1 MNSRIRNFG
10 PMSERTV
17 ENALIR
23 LLSSRYDLSCDSVLA
38 REIVHRVTKILEEDE
53 KKRGIKR
60 VYPGELYLKTSHG
73 DIILP
78 IRTQEA
84 INRALS
90 GEKLE
95 DIRATIHANCF
106 KQFSSLFAVPGSCG
120 EYGEHGE
127 GKSKRESESESGE
140 CDKDKDKDKDKNKSG
155 ECSESG
161 VSELERIWRAL
172 SISRGFYK
180 IKKMGHGI
188 NTIPLR
194 AKRYGPKNP
203 VNTILME
210 ELLTEVESGRR
221 SLSTL
226 AGQEICNF
234 NGNGNGDG
242 NGDGD
247 GDLFYSGE
255 ALEEIIDF
263 LGNEACIPIALREP
277 MFWELARL
285 RARFCPLASTLRSGQ
300 MPLVSMHVKAGR
312 RLDLPTRLQPFAPVI
327 ITMITPGELE
337 TLGRKSRF
345 EYSELMELHARRM
358 ARVLIEAYQQDGLIS
373 YSELQWCFLSSAN
386 HIGRILGWYE
396 HKHSVMLPCPGSVLD
411 MGRMLTHKE
420 IIVSLYLRGLTVL
433 EISKQTY
440 HAPRSVDAYLRVF
453 DSVLILHLYGLP
465 LKLMAQVLNRGESL
479 IEEYLQLIKD
489 NLKEVGELRKYLRS
503 RKIKLLE
510 EVIAC

>member
-1 MNSRIRNFG
+1 MNSRTRNFG

-17 ENALIR
+17 ENALIH
-23 LLSSRYDLSCDSVLA
+23 LLSTRYDLSCDSVLA
-38 REIVHRVTKILEEDE
+38 REIVERINKTLEADE

-60 VYPGELYLKTSHG
+60 VYPGELYLKTSRG

-84 INRALS
+84 INRVLS

-95 DIRATIHANCF
+95 DIRASILANCF
-106 KQFSSLFAVPGSCG
+106 KQCSSLFTVLASG
-120 EYGEHGE
+120 EGE
-127 GKSKRESESESGE
+127 GKSESESESGE
-140 CDKDKDKDKDKNKSG
+140 CDKNKSD
-155 ECSESG
+155 EPG
-161 VSELERIWRAL
+161 VSELERIQRAL

-180 IKKMGHGI
+180 IYKMGHGI

-203 VNTILME
+203 VNATLMQ
-210 ELLTEVESGRR
+210 ELLSEAERGRE

-226 AGQEICNF
+226 IGQEICN
-234 NGNGNGDG
+234 
-242 NGDGD
+242 

-255 ALEEIIDF
+255 AIEEIINF
-263 LGNEACIPIALREP
+263 LGKEAGIPVALREP
-277 MFWELARL
+277 MFWELAKL
-285 RARFCPLASTLRSGQ
+285 RARFCPVVSTLGSGQ

-327 ITMITPGELE
+327 VTMITPGELE
-337 TLGRKSRF
+337 ALGRKSRF

-373 YSELQWCFLSSAN
+373 YSELQWCFLASAN

-396 HKHSVMLPCPGSVLD
+396 HKHNVMLPCPGSVLD

-433 EISKQTY
+433 EISRQTY

-489 NLKEVGELRKYLRS
+489 NLKEVGDLRKYLRS
-503 RKIKLLE
+503 RKVKLPE

>member
-38 REIVHRVTKILEEDE
+38 RAIVHRVTKILEEDE

-120 EYGEHGE
+120 EYGEYGE

-140 CDKDKDKDKDKNKSG
+140 CDKDKDKDKNKSG

-194 AKRYGPKNP
+194 A
-203 VNTILME
+203 
-210 ELLTEVESGRR
+210 
-221 SLSTL
+221 
-226 AGQEICNF
+226 F
-234 NGNGNGDG
+234 
-242 NGDGD
+242 
-247 GDLFYSGE
+247 
-255 ALEEIIDF
+255 
-263 LGNEACIPIALREP
+263 
-277 MFWELARL
+277 
-285 RARFCPLASTLRSGQ
+285 
-300 MPLVSMHVKAGR
+300 
-312 RLDLPTRLQPFAPVI
+312 TR
-327 ITMITPGELE
+327 
-337 TLGRKSRF
+337 K
-345 EYSELMELHARRM
+345 
-358 ARVLIEAYQQDGLIS
+358 
-373 YSELQWCFLSSAN
+373 
-386 HIGRILGWYE
+386 
-396 HKHSVMLPCPGSVLD
+396 D
-411 MGRMLTHKE
+411 M
-420 IIVSLYLRGLTVL
+420 V
-433 EISKQTY
+433 
-440 HAPRSVDAYLRVF
+440 
-453 DSVLILHLYGLP
+453 
-465 LKLMAQVLNRGESL
+465 
-479 IEEYLQLIKD
+479 
-489 NLKEVGELRKYLRS
+489 
-503 RKIKLLE
+503 RKIQ
-510 EVIAC
+510 

>member
-1 MNSRIRNFG
+1 MNSRTRNFG

-23 LLSSRYDLSCDSVLA
+23 LLSTRYDLSCDSVLA
-38 REIVHRVTKILEEDE
+38 REIVQRVNKTLETDE

-84 INRALS
+84 IDRVLS

-95 DIRATIHANCF
+95 DIRASILDNCF
-106 KQFSSLFAVPGSCG
+106 KQCSSLFTFTVAAS
-120 EYGEHGE
+120 GE
-127 GKSKRESESESGE
+127 GGEGGEGGESGE
-140 CDKDKDKDKDKNKSG
+140 SG
-155 ECSESG
+155 ESEGESG
-161 VSELERIWRAL
+161 VSELERIGRAL

-180 IKKMGHGI
+180 IYKVGHGI

-203 VNTILME
+203 VNTTLME
-210 ELLTEVESGRR
+210 ELLSEAENGRG
-221 SLSTL
+221 SLSPFNE
-226 AGQEICNF
+226 QEICNSNFNF
-234 NGNGNGDG
+234 NGNGNGNG
-242 NGDGD
+242 NGSNGN

-255 ALEEIIDF
+255 AIEEIIDF
-263 LGNEACIPIALREP
+263 LGKEACIPMALREP
-277 MFWELARL
+277 MFWELAQL
-285 RARFCPLASTLRSGQ
+285 RAFFCPLASTLSSGQ

-327 ITMITPGELE
+327 VTMITPGELE
-337 TLGRKSRF
+337 ALGRKSRF

-373 YSELQWCFLSSAN
+373 YSELQWCFLASAN

-396 HKHSVMLPCPGSVLD
+396 YKHNVMLPCPGSVLD

-420 IIVSLYLRGLTVL
+420 IIVTLYLRGLTVL
-433 EISKQTY
+433 EISRQTY
-440 HAPRSVDAYLRVF
+440 HAPRSVDAYLKVF
-453 DSVLILHLYGLP
+453 DSVLILHIYGLP

-479 IEEYLQLIKD
+479 IEEYLQLIND

-503 RKIKLLE
+503 RKVKLPE
-510 EVIAC
+510 ELIAC

>member
-1 MNSRIRNFG
+1 MNSRTRNFG

-23 LLSSRYDLSCDSVLA
+23 LLSTRYDLSCDSVLA
-38 REIVHRVTKILEEDE
+38 REIVQRINKTLEADE

-78 IRTQEA
+78 IRTQAA
-84 INRALS
+84 INRVLS

-95 DIRATIHANCF
+95 DIRASILDNCF
-106 KQFSSLFAVPGSCG
+106 KRCSSLFTVPAVG
-120 EYGEHGE
+120 EV
-127 GKSKRESESESGE
+127 ESESESYE
-140 CDKDKDKDKDKNKSG
+140 SG
-155 ECSESG
+155 ESG
-161 VSELERIWRAL
+161 VSVSELETIRRAL

-180 IKKMGHGI
+180 IYKMGHGI

-203 VNTILME
+203 VNETLMQ
-210 ELLTEVESGRR
+210 ELLSEAERGRE

-226 AGQEICNF
+226 SGQCQEICN
-234 NGNGNGDG
+234 
-242 NGDGD
+242 

-255 ALEEIIDF
+255 AIEEIINF
-263 LGNEACIPIALREP
+263 LGNEAGIPVVLREP
-277 MFWELARL
+277 MFWELAKL
-285 RARFCPLASTLRSGQ
+285 RARFCPLASTLVSGQ

-327 ITMITPGELE
+327 VTMITPGELE
-337 TLGRKSRF
+337 ALGRKNRF

-373 YSELQWCFLSSAN
+373 YSELQWCFLTSAN

-396 HKHSVMLPCPGSVLD
+396 HKHNVMLPCPGSVLD

-433 EISKQTY
+433 EISRQTY
-440 HAPRSVDAYLRVF
+440 HAPRSVDAYLKVF

-503 RKIKLLE
+503 RKVKLPE
-510 EVIAC
+510 DVIAC

>member
-1 MNSRIRNFG
+1 
-10 PMSERTV
+10 MSERTV

-23 LLSSRYDLSCDSVLA
+23 LLSTRYDLSCDSVLA
-38 REIVHRVTKILEEDE
+38 REIVQRINKTLEADE

-84 INRALS
+84 INRVLS

-95 DIRATIHANCF
+95 DIRASILDNCF
-106 KQFSSLFAVPGSCG
+106 KRCSSLFPVPAV
-120 EYGEHGE
+120 GE
-127 GKSKRESESESGE
+127 GESDESG
-140 CDKDKDKDKDKNKSG
+140 
-155 ECSESG
+155 ESG
-161 VSELERIWRAL
+161 VSVSELETIRRAL

-180 IKKMGHGI
+180 IYKMGHGI

-203 VNTILME
+203 INATLMQ
-210 ELLTEVESGRR
+210 ELLSEAERGRE

-226 AGQEICNF
+226 IGQCQEICN
-234 NGNGNGDG
+234 
-242 NGDGD
+242 

-255 ALEEIIDF
+255 AIEEIINF
-263 LGNEACIPIALREP
+263 LGNEAGIPVVLREP
-277 MFWELARL
+277 MFWELAKL
-285 RARFCPLASTLRSGQ
+285 RARFCPLASTLVSGQ

-327 ITMITPGELE
+327 VTMITPGELE
-337 TLGRKSRF
+337 ALGRKSRF

-373 YSELQWCFLSSAN
+373 YSELQWCFLTSAN

-396 HKHSVMLPCPGSVLD
+396 HKHNVMLPCPGSVLD

-433 EISKQTY
+433 EISRQTY
-440 HAPRSVDAYLRVF
+440 HAPRSVDAYLKVF

-479 IEEYLQLIKD
+479 IEEYLQLIKE

-503 RKIKLLE
+503 RKVKLPEKL
-510 EVIAC
+510 IAC

>member
-1 MNSRIRNFG
+1 MNSRTRNFG

-17 ENALIR
+17 ENAMIY
-23 LLSSRYDLSCDSVLA
+23 LLSTRYDLSRDSVLA
-38 REIVHRVTKILEEDE
+38 REIVQRISKTLEADE
-53 KKRGIKR
+53 KKRDIKR
-60 VYPGELYLKTSHG
+60 VYPGELYLKTSRG

-78 IRTQEA
+78 IRTWEA
-84 INRALS
+84 INRLLS
-90 GEKLE
+90 GEKLG
-95 DIRATIHANCF
+95 DIRESILDNCI
-106 KQFSSLFAVPGSCG
+106 KECSRLFTVLAIG
-120 EYGEHGE
+120 EGEGE
-127 GKSKRESESESGE
+127 GKSDERG
-140 CDKDKDKDKDKNKSG
+140 
-155 ECSESG
+155 ESG
-161 VSELERIWRAL
+161 VSELERVQRAL

-180 IKKMGHGI
+180 KQKMGHGI

-203 VNTILME
+203 VNATLMQ
-210 ELLTEVESGRR
+210 ELLSEAERGRE

-226 AGQEICNF
+226 MGQEICNE
-234 NGNGNGDG
+234 
-242 NGDGD
+242 
-247 GDLFYSGE
+247 DLFYSEE
-255 ALEEIIDF
+255 AIEEIINF
-263 LGNEACIPIALREP
+263 LGNEAGIPPALREP
-277 MFWELARL
+277 MFWELAKL
-285 RARFCPLASTLRSGQ
+285 RARFCPLASTLVSGQ

-327 ITMITPGELE
+327 VTMVTPGELE
-337 TLGRKSRF
+337 ALGRKSRF

-373 YSELQWCFLSSAN
+373 YSELQWCFLVSAN

-396 HKHSVMLPCPGSVLD
+396 HKHNVMLPCPGSVLD

-433 EISKQTY
+433 EISRQTY
-440 HAPRSVDAYLRVF
+440 HAPRSVDAYLKVF

-479 IEEYLQLIKD
+479 IEEYLQLIEE

-503 RKIKLLE
+503 RKVKLPE

>member
-60 VYPGELYLKTSHG
+60 VYPGELYLKTLRG

-78 IRTQEA
+78 IRTEEG

-90 GEKLE
+90 GERLE
-95 DIRATIHANCF
+95 DIRATILTNCF
-106 KQFSSLFAVPGSCG
+106 KQCSSLFALPASCDG
-120 EYGEHGE
+120 EYGEYGEYGE
-127 GKSKRESESESGE
+127 GKSKSESESESVE
-140 CDKDKDKDKDKNKSG
+140 CDMDKNKSG
-155 ECSESG
+155 ECNESG

-210 ELLTEVESGRR
+210 ELLTEAESGRR

>member
-1 MNSRIRNFG
+1 MNSRTRNFG

-23 LLSSRYDLSCDSVLA
+23 LLSTRYDLSRDSVLA
-38 REIVHRVTKILEEDE
+38 REIVQRINKTLEADE

-60 VYPGELYLKTSHG
+60 VYPGELYLKTSRG

-84 INRALS
+84 INRVLS

-95 DIRATIHANCF
+95 DIRASILDNCF
-106 KQFSSLFAVPGSCG
+106 KLCSSLFTVPAS
-120 EYGEHGE
+120 GE
-127 GKSKRESESESGE
+127 GKSESESGD
-140 CDKDKDKDKDKNKSG
+140 CDCDKNKSG
-155 ECSESG
+155 ESG
-161 VSELERIWRAL
+161 VSELESIRRAL

-180 IKKMGHGI
+180 IYKMGHGI

-203 VNTILME
+203 VNTTLME
-210 ELLTEVESGRR
+210 ELLSEAERGRG
-221 SLSTL
+221 SLST
-226 AGQEICNF
+226 GQEICNE
-234 NGNGNGDG
+234 
-242 NGDGD
+242 
-247 GDLFYSGE
+247 DLFYSGE
-255 ALEEIIDF
+255 AIEEIINF
-263 LGNEACIPIALREP
+263 LGKEAGIPVALREP
-277 MFWELARL
+277 MFWELAKL
-285 RARFCPLASTLRSGQ
+285 RAYFCPLVSTLGSGQ

-327 ITMITPGELE
+327 VTMITPGELE
-337 TLGRKSRF
+337 ALGRKSRF
-345 EYSELMELHARRM
+345 EYSELMELHAHRM

-373 YSELQWCFLSSAN
+373 YSELQWCFLASAN

-396 HKHSVMLPCPGSVLD
+396 HKHNVMLPCPGSVLD

-433 EISKQTY
+433 EISRQTY
-440 HAPRSVDAYLRVF
+440 HAPRSVDAYLKVF

-503 RKIKLLE
+503 RKVKLPE

>member
-1 MNSRIRNFG
+1 MNSRTRNFG

-23 LLSSRYDLSCDSVLA
+23 LLSTRYDLSCDSVLA
-38 REIVHRVTKILEEDE
+38 REIVQRINKTLEADE

-60 VYPGELYLKTSHG
+60 VYPGELYLKTSRG

-84 INRALS
+84 INRVLS

-95 DIRATIHANCF
+95 DIRASILDNCF
-106 KQFSSLFAVPGSCG
+106 KHCSSLFPVSAVG
-120 EYGEHGE
+120 EV
-127 GKSKRESESESGE
+127 ESESEIEIDESGE
-140 CDKDKDKDKDKNKSG
+140 SG
-155 ECSESG
+155 VS
-161 VSELERIWRAL
+161 VSELERIRRAL

-180 IKKMGHGI
+180 IYKMDHGI

-203 VNTILME
+203 VNSTLMQ
-210 ELLTEVESGRR
+210 ELLSEAERGREN
-221 SLSTL
+221 LSN
-226 AGQEICNF
+226 GQEPEICN
-234 NGNGNGDG
+234 
-242 NGDGD
+242 

-255 ALEEIIDF
+255 AIEEIINF
-263 LGNEACIPIALREP
+263 LGNEAGIPVALREP
-277 MFWELARL
+277 MFWELAKL
-285 RARFCPLASTLRSGQ
+285 RARFCPLASTLVSGQ

-327 ITMITPGELE
+327 VTMITPGELE
-337 TLGRKSRF
+337 ALGKKSRF
-345 EYSELMELHARRM
+345 EYSELMELHAHRM

-373 YSELQWCFLSSAN
+373 YSELQWCFLASAN
-386 HIGRILGWYE
+386 RIGRILGWYE
-396 HKHSVMLPCPGSVLD
+396 HKHNVMLPCPGSVLD

-433 EISKQTY
+433 EISRQTY
-440 HAPRSVDAYLRVF
+440 HAPRSVDAYLKVF
-453 DSVLILHLYGLP
+453 DSVLILHLYGLS

-503 RKIKLLE
+503 RKVKLPE
-510 EVIAC
+510 DVIAC

>member
-1 MNSRIRNFG
+1 MNSRTRNFG

-23 LLSSRYDLSCDSVLA
+23 LLSTRYDLSCDSVLA
-38 REIVHRVTKILEEDE
+38 REIVQRINKTLEADE

-60 VYPGELYLKTSHG
+60 VYPGELYLKTSRG

-84 INRALS
+84 INRVLS

-95 DIRATIHANCF
+95 DIRASILDNCV
-106 KQFSSLFAVPGSCG
+106 KRCSSLFTVPAV
-120 EYGEHGE
+120 GE
-127 GKSKRESESESGE
+127 GEGEGESESDESG
-140 CDKDKDKDKDKNKSG
+140 
-155 ECSESG
+155 ESG
-161 VSELERIWRAL
+161 VSELERVHRAL

-180 IKKMGHGI
+180 VYKMGHGI

-203 VNTILME
+203 VNSTLMQ
-210 ELLTEVESGRR
+210 ELLSEAERGREN
-221 SLSTL
+221 LSN
-226 AGQEICNF
+226 GQEPEICN
-234 NGNGNGDG
+234 
-242 NGDGD
+242 

-255 ALEEIIDF
+255 AIEEIINF
-263 LGNEACIPIALREP
+263 LGNEAGIPVALREP
-277 MFWELARL
+277 MFWELAKL
-285 RARFCPLASTLRSGQ
+285 RARFCPLASTLVSGQ

-327 ITMITPGELE
+327 VTMITPGELE
-337 TLGRKSRF
+337 ALGKKSRF
-345 EYSELMELHARRM
+345 EYSELMELHAHRM

-373 YSELQWCFLSSAN
+373 YSELQWCFLASAN

-396 HKHSVMLPCPGSVLD
+396 HKHNVMLPCPGSVLD

-433 EISKQTY
+433 EISRQTY
-440 HAPRSVDAYLRVF
+440 HAPRSVDAYLKVF

-503 RKIKLLE
+503 RKVKLPE
-510 EVIAC
+510 DVIAC

>member
-1 MNSRIRNFG
+1 MNSRTRNFG

-23 LLSSRYDLSCDSVLA
+23 LLSTRYDLSCDSVLA
-38 REIVHRVTKILEEDE
+38 REIVQRVNKTLEADE

-84 INRALS
+84 IERVLS

-95 DIRATIHANCF
+95 DIRASILANCF
-106 KQFSSLFAVPGSCG
+106 KQCSSLFTFTVPAS
-120 EYGEHGE
+120 GE
-127 GKSKRESESESGE
+127 GGE
-140 CDKDKDKDKDKNKSG
+140 GG
-155 ECSESG
+155 EGESG
-161 VSELERIWRAL
+161 VSELERIQRAL

-180 IKKMGHGI
+180 IYKVGHGI

-210 ELLTEVESGRR
+210 ELLSEAENGRG
-221 SLSTL
+221 SLSPFNE
-226 AGQEICNF
+226 QEICNSNF
-234 NGNGNGDG
+234 NGNGNGD
-242 NGDGD
+242 
-247 GDLFYSGE
+247 LFYSGE
-255 ALEEIIDF
+255 AIEEIIDF
-263 LGNEACIPIALREP
+263 LGKEACIPMALREP
-277 MFWELARL
+277 MFWELAQL
-285 RARFCPLASTLRSGQ
+285 RARFCPLASTLSSGQ

-327 ITMITPGELE
+327 VTMITPGELE
-337 TLGRKSRF
+337 ALGRESRF
-345 EYSELMELHARRM
+345 EYSQLMELHARRM
-358 ARVLIEAYQQDGLIS
+358 ARVLIEAYQQEGLIS
-373 YSELQWCFLSSAN
+373 YSELQWCFLASAN

-396 HKHSVMLPCPGSVLD
+396 HKHNVMLPCPGSVLD

-433 EISKQTY
+433 EISRQTY
-440 HAPRSVDAYLRVF
+440 HAPRSVDAYLKVF

-479 IEEYLQLIKD
+479 IEEYLQLIND

-503 RKIKLLE
+503 RKVKLPE